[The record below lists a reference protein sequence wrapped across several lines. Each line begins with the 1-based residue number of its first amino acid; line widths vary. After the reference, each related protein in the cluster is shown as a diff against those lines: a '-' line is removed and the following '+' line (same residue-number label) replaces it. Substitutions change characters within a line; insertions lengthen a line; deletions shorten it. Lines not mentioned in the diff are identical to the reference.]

1 MPSLIQV
8 VDTAAMSRGPMPLSS
23 STPRTQPRASSQLW
37 TQSKS
42 MLPGQ
47 RGSSRWYHSRW
58 TQPTCSPSREKTTAR
73 TLPVPASTAIKY
85 FAMGITS

>member
-1 MPSLIQV
+1 MPSRIQV
-8 VDTAAMSRGPMPLSS
+8 VDTAAMSRGSMPLSP

-47 RGSSRWYHSRW
+47 RGSSRWDHSRW